1 MARAGVCG
9 CGCGCDRS
17 TFVVV
22 VVVVEGGLT
31 KQDRRAADDVWVRLS
46 PRPTPF

>member
-17 TFVVV
+17 TFV